1 MWRVRQVAR
10 RTRVT
15 AFGRTLFSMRHLSC
29 DWVAK
34 VGGLL
39 DTIGKRKALEEPE
52 VAQIP
57 ISF

>member
-1 MWRVRQVAR
+1 
-10 RTRVT
+10 
-15 AFGRTLFSMRHLSC
+15 MRHLSC